1 VSHETAGDPRSPEF
15 LRENKRFYV
24 DVEDYDWVEATDRIV
39 GLESF
44 FHRFRQ
50 RTVRGL
56 LAEHGAPPY
65 LDAACG
71 TGLILRHLP
80 PGSVGIDINAR
91 NIAKACQHAAA
102 SQPMLADME
111 ALPFRDGAFATAI
124 ASEVLEHLPNAEVA
138 LAELWRILR
147 PGGKLVGSVPS
158 DSFAWKLRFLSS
170 TCGAKEPYH
179 KNYRGEELRQLLG
192 SSFQTF
198 DVRAANVGMSLVFVA
213 EK

>member
-1 VSHETAGDPRSPEF
+1 
-15 LRENKRFYV
+15 
-24 DVEDYDWVEATDRIV
+24 
-39 GLESF
+39 
-44 FHRFRQ
+44 
-50 RTVRGL
+50 
-56 LAEHGAPPY
+56 
-65 LDAACG
+65 
-71 TGLILRHLP
+71 
-80 PGSVGIDINAR
+80 
-91 NIAKACQHAAA
+91 
-102 SQPMLADME
+102 ME

-158 DSFAWKLRFLSS
+158 DSFVWKLRFLSS